1 MNRMIDPVR
10 QRQLDELEEVEIGHG
25 ILMNARNELYINF
38 RYLDVALSSFVF
50 EADRKGNVLSTDGF
64 VIYYQPDL
72 LFSMYKSSRILVNR
86 AYLHMLFHCLFNH
99 LNGKGNRDKIL
110 WDVACDIA
118 IESILDSFYVKP
130 VYRHQSPYRREIYGR
145 ITARRK
151 VFTAEGIY
159 KDLTEM
165 NLTQEELLRMAGEF
179 YVDSH
184 DRWDEDEDP
193 RVSTERQNQ
202 WQEMREKM
210 ETEMESFGEENAQS
224 GKDLLEQIKAENRER
239 YDYKRFLKKFAVLR
253 EEAEVDPDSFDP
265 IFYTYGL
272 TLYENMPLIEPL
284 ETREVF
290 KIEDFVIAID
300 TSMSVSGDLVK
311 RFLEETYGVLSE
323 SESYFRKVN
332 IHIIQCD
339 EEIRSDVT
347 ITSREEMEDYME
359 HFTISGF
366 GGTDFRP
373 AFEYVNGLLNKGVFK
388 KLRGLLYFT
397 DGKGIYPVA
406 MPPYDTAFVFMEGQ
420 YEDISV
426 PGWAMKVI
434 LTEEDLNLS

>member
-1 MNRMIDPVR
+1 MNHMIDPVR

-25 ILMNARNELYINF
+25 ILMNARNELYLNF

-145 ITARRK
+145 IAARRK

-184 DRWDEDEDP
+184 DRWDEEEDP
-193 RVSTERQNQ
+193 RVRTERQNQ

-265 IFYTYGL
+265 IFYTYGM

-311 RFLEETYGVLSE
+311 RFLEETYGMLSE

>member
-1 MNRMIDPVR
+1 MIDPVKER
-10 QRQLDELEEVEIGHG
+10 QIKELEEVEVGHR
-25 ILMNARNELYINF
+25 ILMNARNELYLNF

-50 EADRKGNVLSTDGF
+50 EADWTGARFSTDGY

-72 LFSMYKSSRILVNR
+72 LFSLYKSSRILINR
-86 AYLHMLFHCLFNH
+86 AFLHMLFHCLFCH
-99 LNGKGNRDKIL
+99 LSEMGNREKEI
-110 WDVACDIA
+110 WDVSCDIA
-118 IESILDSFYVKP
+118 IESILDSFYVKS
-130 VYRHQSPYRREIYGR
+130 VYRHQSAYRREIYGR
-145 ITARRK
+145 IKARRN

-159 KDLTEM
+159 KDLKGM
-165 NLTQEELLRMAGEF
+165 NLSTEELGRMASEF

-184 DRWDEDEDP
+184 ELWDEEEEP
-193 RVSTERQNQ
+193 RIRTQRQNK

-210 ETEMESFGEENAQS
+210 ETEMESFGEDDAQS
-224 GKDLLEQIKAENRER
+224 GRSLLEQVKAENRER
-239 YDYKRFLKKFAVLR
+239 YDYKGFLRKFAVLR
-253 EEAEVDPDSFDP
+253 EEVEVDPDSFDP
-265 IFYTYGL
+265 VFYTYGM
-272 TLYENMPLIEPL
+272 TLYKNMPLIEPL

-290 KIEDFVIAID
+290 KIEEFVIVID

-311 RFLEETYGVLSE
+311 LFLEETYGVLGE

-347 ITSREEMEDYME
+347 ITSKEEMEDYME
-359 HFTISGF
+359 HFTLSGF

-373 AFEYVNGLLNKGVFK
+373 AFEYVNGMLNKGVFK

-397 DGKGIYPVA
+397 DGKGIYPLS
-406 MPPYDTAFVFMEGQ
+406 MPPYETAFVFMEDQ

-434 LTEEDLNLS
+434 LTEDDLNVQ

>member
-1 MNRMIDPVR
+1 MIDPVR
-10 QRQLDELEEVEIGHG
+10 QRQLDELEEIEIGHG

-110 WDVACDIA
+110 WDLACDIA

-184 DRWDEDEDP
+184 DRWDEEEDP
-193 RVSTERQNQ
+193 RVRTERQNQ

-253 EEAEVDPDSFDP
+253 EEAEIDPDSFDP
-265 IFYTYGL
+265 IFYTYGM

-397 DGKGIYPVA
+397 DGKGIYPVS

>member
-1 MNRMIDPVR
+1 MVDPVKE
-10 QRQLDELEEVEIGHG
+10 RQLQELEEVKVGHG
-25 ILMNARNELYINF
+25 ILMNARNELYLNF

-50 EADRKGNVLSTDGF
+50 EADRTGKRLATDGY
-64 VIYYQPDL
+64 VIYYQPEL
-72 LFSMYKSSRILVNR
+72 LFAMYKSSRILVNR
-86 AYLHMLFHCLFNH
+86 AYLHMLFHCLFCH
-99 LNGKGNRDKIL
+99 LSGMGDREKVL
-110 WDVACDIA
+110 WDIACDIA

-130 VYRHQSPYRREIYGR
+130 VYRHQSAYRREVYGK
-145 ITARRK
+145 IAAKRK

-165 NLTQEELLRMAGEF
+165 NLTPEQISKMAAEF

-184 DRWDEDEDP
+184 ELWSQDEDP
-193 RVSTERQNQ
+193 KVRTERQNK
-202 WQEMREKM
+202 WQEMRERM
-210 ETEMESFGEENAQS
+210 ETEMESFGEEDARS
-224 GKDLLEQIKAENRER
+224 GKNLLEQVKAENRER

-253 EEAEVDPDSFDP
+253 EESEIDPDSFDP
-265 IFYTYGL
+265 IFYTYGM
-272 TLYENMPLIEPL
+272 TLYKRMPLIEPL

-290 KIEDFVIAID
+290 KIEDFVIVID
-300 TSMSVSGDLVK
+300 TSMSVSGDLVR
-311 RFLEETYGVLSE
+311 RFLEETYAVLGE

-332 IHIIQCD
+332 IHIVQCD

-347 ITSREEMEDYME
+347 ITSKKEMEDYME
-359 HFTISGF
+359 HFTLSGF

-373 AFEYVNGLLNKGVFK
+373 AFEYVNGMINKGVFK

-397 DGKGIYPVA
+397 DGKGIYPVT
-406 MPPYDTAFVFMEGQ
+406 MPPYDTAFVFMEDQ

-434 LTEEDLNLS
+434 LTEEDLNVS

>member
-1 MNRMIDPVR
+1 MVDPVKE
-10 QRQLDELEEVEIGHG
+10 RQLQELEEVEVGHG
-25 ILMNARNELYINF
+25 ILMNARNELYLNF

-50 EADRKGNVLSTDGF
+50 EADRTGKRLSTDGY

-86 AYLHMLFHCLFNH
+86 AYLHMLFHCLFCH
-99 LNGKGNRDKIL
+99 LSGMGEREKVL
-110 WDVACDIA
+110 WDIASDIA
-118 IESILDSFYVKP
+118 IESILDSFYVKS
-130 VYRHQSPYRREIYGR
+130 VYRHQSAYRREVYGK
-145 ITARRK
+145 IAAKRK

-159 KDLTEM
+159 KDLKDM
-165 NLTQEELLRMAGEF
+165 NLTPEQMGKMAAEF

-184 DRWDEDEDP
+184 ELWDQEEDP
-193 RVSTERQNQ
+193 KVRTERQNK

-210 ETEMESFGEENAQS
+210 ETEMESFGENDAQS
-224 GKDLLEQIKAENRER
+224 SKNLLEQVKAENRER
-239 YDYKRFLKKFAVLR
+239 YDYKRFLRKFAVLR
-253 EEAEVDPDSFDP
+253 EEAEIDPDSFDP
-265 IFYTYGL
+265 IFYTYGM
-272 TLYENMPLIEPL
+272 TLYKHMPLIEPL

-290 KIEDFVIAID
+290 KIEDFVIVID
-300 TSMSVSGDLVK
+300 TSMSVSGDLVR
-311 RFLEETYGVLSE
+311 RFLEETYGVLGE

-347 ITSREEMEDYME
+347 ITSKKEMEDYME
-359 HFTISGF
+359 HFTLSGF

-373 AFEYVNGLLNKGVFK
+373 AFEYVNGMINKGVFK

-397 DGKGIYPVA
+397 DGKGIYPVT
-406 MPPYDTAFVFMEGQ
+406 MPPYDTAFVFMEDQ

-434 LTEEDLNLS
+434 LTEEDLNVS

>member
-1 MNRMIDPVR
+1 MIDPVKER
-10 QRQLDELEEVEIGHG
+10 QIKELEEVEVGHR
-25 ILMNARNELYINF
+25 ILMNARNELYLNF

-50 EADRKGNVLSTDGF
+50 EADRTGARFSTDGY

-72 LFSMYKSSRILVNR
+72 LFSLYKSSRILINR
-86 AYLHMLFHCLFNH
+86 AFLHMLFHCLFCH
-99 LNGKGNRDKIL
+99 LSEMGNREKEI
-110 WDVACDIA
+110 WDVSCDIT
-118 IESILDSFYVKP
+118 IESILDSFYVKS
-130 VYRHQSPYRREIYGR
+130 VYRHQSAYRREIYGR
-145 ITARRK
+145 IKARRN

-159 KDLTEM
+159 KDLKGM
-165 NLTQEELLRMAGEF
+165 NLSTEELGRMASEF

-184 DRWDEDEDP
+184 ELWDEEEEP
-193 RVSTERQNQ
+193 RIRTQRQNK

-210 ETEMESFGEENAQS
+210 ETEMESFGEDDAQS
-224 GKDLLEQIKAENRER
+224 GRSLLEQVKAENRER
-239 YDYKRFLKKFAVLR
+239 YDYKGFLRKFAVLR
-253 EEAEVDPDSFDP
+253 EEVEVDPDSFDP
-265 IFYTYGL
+265 VFYTYGM
-272 TLYENMPLIEPL
+272 TLYKNMPLIEPL

-290 KIEDFVIAID
+290 KIEEFVIVID

-311 RFLEETYGVLSE
+311 LFLEETYGVLGE

-347 ITSREEMEDYME
+347 ITSKEEMEDYME
-359 HFTISGF
+359 HFTLSGF

-373 AFEYVNGLLNKGVFK
+373 AFEYVNGMLNKGVFK

-397 DGKGIYPVA
+397 DGKGIYPLS
-406 MPPYDTAFVFMEGQ
+406 MPPYETAFVFMEDQ

-434 LTEEDLNLS
+434 LTEDDLNVQ